1 MMVAISRWIL
11 LGRCSLSSWIRS
23 KSKLKFWLI
32 RSFLYSFNLLSKS
45 FHEIVLSWKFELR
58 AKKWVY
64 TNISASLW
72 GFDNVNNLTKTKFN
86 KDTCWLV
93 ILIFGSF
100 YSLFSLFF
108 VWLIDPKNVWPILG
122 CFWQQKSPKKSDFDQ
137 EQPSIFKSS
146 MVRVFNKSSFHNLS
160 VYSS

>member
-1 MMVAISRWIL
+1 MMVAIRRWIL

-45 FHEIVLSWKFELR
+45 FHKIVLSWKFELR

-72 GFDNVNNLTKTKFN
+72 ALDNVNNLTKTKFN

-93 ILIFGSF
+93 ILILAVFTHFFNCSLFGWSTPWMFGQFLAVFGSKKVRK
-100 YSLFSLFF
+100 S
-108 VWLIDPKNVWPILG
+108 PILTKNSL
-122 CFWQQKSPKKSDFDQ
+122 Q
-137 EQPSIFKSS
+137 SS
-146 MVRVFNKSSFHNLS
+146 NLQW
-160 VYSS
+160 

>member
-1 MMVAISRWIL
+1 MLIVMMVAISRWIL

-45 FHEIVLSWKFELR
+45 FHEIVLSWKFEPR

-64 TNISASLW
+64 SNISASLW
-72 GFDNVNNLTKTKFN
+72 AFDNVNNLTKMKFN

-93 ILIFGSF
+93 ILILAVFTHFFHCSLFGWSTPRMFGQFLAVFGSKK
-100 YSLFSLFF
+100 
-108 VWLIDPKNVWPILG
+108 VWKSPILTKNSL
-122 CFWQQKSPKKSDFDQ
+122 Q
-137 EQPSIFKSS
+137 SS
-146 MVRVFNKSSFHNLS
+146 NLQW
-160 VYSS
+160 